1 MAKRKT
7 ISKITVSGFKSIDR
21 RQEVEL
27 AQLNIVL
34 GANGAGKSSFV
45 AFFKMLSE
53 MMRGD
58 LQVWAGVQGGA
69 DRLFSYGVKH
79 TKKIEAKIRFGLNGY
94 DFELQPRDDGGF
106 ILVNERIYFDG
117 LYGDKWINLGRGH
130 AEAKLPEANSAKN
143 YSGTEREMIEYA
155 YESISHWQ
163 VYHFHDT
170 SDTALVKRYGSEDD
184 NRLLRQDASNLAA
197 FLYRLKNSD
206 ERSYKNIV
214 NAISLAIPFFE
225 DFHLEP
231 RELPNQELQINLRWR
246 QKGSSYTL
254 WPSQLS
260 DGSIR
265 FMCLAAA
272 LLQPDPPSTIIID
285 EPELGLHPYAITIL
299 ASLLQ
304 SASSRMQV
312 IVSTQSVELVNHF
325 KPDDLLIVER
335 DDGSSTFERL
345 NDKSLKE
352 WLEEYSL
359 GELWNKNIIGGRP
372 DND

>member
-7 ISKITVSGFKSIDR
+7 ISKITISGFKSIDR
-21 RQEVEL
+21 RQEIEL
-27 AQLNIVL
+27 TQLNVVL

-45 AFFKMLSE
+45 AFFRMLSE
-53 MMRGD
+53 MMKEN
-58 LQVWAGVQGGA
+58 LQVWSGMQGGA
-69 DRLFSYGVKH
+69 DRLLSYGVKH
-79 TKKIEAKIRFGLNGY
+79 TKEMDAKIRFGLNGY
-94 DFELQPRDDGGF
+94 DFKLGSKDDGSF
-106 ILVNERIYFDG
+106 IIADEKIFFNG
-117 LYGDKWINLGRGH
+117 LYGNKWIGLGKGH
-130 AEAKLPEANSAKN
+130 VEAKLIEANRSKG
-143 YSGTEREMIEYA
+143 YSGTERDMVSYA

-184 NRLLRQDASNLAA
+184 HRFLRHDASNLAA

-206 ERSYKNIV
+206 AKSYGDIV
-214 NAISLAIPFFE
+214 NTISLAIPFFD

-231 RELPNQELQINLRWR
+231 RELPSQEQQINLRWR
-246 QKGSSYTL
+246 QKGSDYIL

-304 SASSRMQV
+304 SASVRMQV
-312 IVSTQSVELVNHF
+312 VVSTQSVELVNHF
-325 KPDDLLIVER
+325 KPEDLLIVER
-335 DDGSSTFERL
+335 EHGSSTFERL
-345 NDKSLKE
+345 DDDALKE